1 MNSFPFNIKKLS
13 KEEGIILADYEKMAD
28 AVIKGN
34 QDQVVELTEQA
45 VDEGIE
51 PNEIIG
57 KGLING
63 MNVVGKRFKAGDMFV
78 PEVLMSAKAMKAGM
92 NIVKPLLL
100 EGEMP
105 SEGKVLLGTVSGDLH
120 DIGKNLVGMMMESGG
135 FEIINLGTDIEPE
148 EFAAKVKEH
157 KPDVLGMSAL
167 LTTTMLSMRDTIEV
181 LEEEGLRDSVKIMV
195 GGAPVTKEFAD
206 EIGADGWAPDAASA
220 KDLAI
225 ELINKQ

>member
-1 MNSFPFNIKKLS
+1 
-13 KEEGIILADYEKMAD
+13 LADYEKMAD
-28 AVIKGN
+28 AVISGN
-34 QDQVVELTEQA
+34 QDTVVELTEKA

-51 PNEIIG
+51 PNEIIE

-100 EGEMP
+100 EGERH
-105 SEGKVLLGTVSGDLH
+105 SAGTVLLGTVSGDLH

-135 FEIINLGTDIEPE
+135 LEIINLGTDIDPD
-148 EFAAKVKEH
+148 EFAQKVREH
-157 KPDVLGMSAL
+157 EPDVLGMSAL
-167 LTTTMLSMRDTIEV
+167 LTTTMLAMRDTIEV

-220 KDLAI
+220 KDLAF
-225 ELINKQ
+225 ELINEK

>member
-1 MNSFPFNIKKLS
+1 M
-13 KEEGIILADYEKMAD
+13 ADFEKMSQ
-28 AVIKGN
+28 AVIEGN
-34 QDQVVELTEQA
+34 QDQVIELTQAA

-51 PNEIIG
+51 PNTIIE

-78 PEVLMSAKAMKAGM
+78 PEVLMSAKSMKGGM

-135 FEIINLGTDIEPE
+135 LEIVNLGTDISPS
-148 EFAAKVKEH
+148 EFAEKVKEH

-167 LTTTMLSMRDTIEV
+167 LTTTMLSMRDTIEI

-195 GGAPVTKEFAD
+195 GGAPVTKEFSD

-220 KDLAI
+220 KDLAFD
-225 ELINKQ
+225 LINK